1 VAATVDVH
9 LRPVTPE
16 NAAECRA
23 LQVDPSQGRFV
34 ASNERSL
41 TQAAEHATFVPL
53 AVYDG
58 TARGYPKPS
67 SPMIGFVMYE
77 VDVGVG
83 FIVRVMIDR
92 AHQRKGCRLRLHPAV
107 EMIATSHRYDNEVMA
122 SLCRSLGFVPWTID
136 PTFPVPAGEVYLRL
150 ARS

>member
-1 VAATVDVH
+1 
-9 LRPVTPE
+9 
-16 NAAECRA
+16 
-23 LQVDPSQGRFV
+23 
-34 ASNERSL
+34 
-41 TQAAEHATFVPL
+41 
-53 AVYDG
+53 
-58 TARGYPKPS
+58 
-67 SPMIGFVMYE
+67 MIGFVMYE

-92 AHQRKGCRLRLHPAV
+92 AHQRKGYGRATLLEVIRRLRLHPAV
-107 EMIATSHRYDNEVMA
+107 EMIATSHRHDNEVMA